1 MNTRKKG
8 QSLVKKMSGTRK
20 SVRNAAVFGLGRF
33 GGALALE
40 LVDSGVEVLGIETSA
55 DRVQQF
61 NGHLTKV
68 VRVDPGVGEA
78 FEQLQI
84 KDFDVCVIAIGSDI
98 LASILIAA
106 YLIKIGAKEVWAK
119 ATSAE
124 HGEILG
130 QIGVHHIVYPEH
142 DMGRR
147 VAHQVK
153 GSTDFIEVDETY
165 VIIKTI
171 ANRHIIGTRLGD
183 SEIRKRYGVTVMAV
197 KTGNGN
203 WVNADSDTV
212 VAEFDEVLVAG
223 PTKQAEQFGLLN

>member
-1 MNTRKKG
+1 
-8 QSLVKKMSGTRK
+8 MSGTKK
-20 SVRNAAVFGLGRF
+20 SVRNVAVFGLGRF
-33 GGALALE
+33 GSALALE
-40 LVDSGVEVLGIETSA
+40 LVDSGVEVLGVETNA

-98 LASILIAA
+98 LASILTAA
-106 YLIKIGAKEVWAK
+106 YLTKIGVKEIWAK
-119 ATSAE
+119 ATSKE
-124 HGEILG
+124 HGEILE
-130 QIGVHHIVYPEH
+130 QVGVHHVVYPEN

-153 GSTDFIEVDETY
+153 GSTDFIEVDDTY
-165 VIIKTI
+165 VIIKTT
-171 ANRHIIGTRLGD
+171 ANQHIIGTRLGD

-197 KTGNGN
+197 KRGKGN
-203 WVNADSDTV
+203 WVNADSDTI
-212 VAEFDEVLVAG
+212 VAEHDEVLVAG
-223 PTKQAEQFGLLN
+223 PTKEAEQFGLLK

>member
-1 MNTRKKG
+1 M
-8 QSLVKKMSGTRK
+8 VKKMGGTRK

-40 LVDSGVEVLGIETSA
+40 LVESGVEVLGIETSA

-106 YLIKIGAKEVWAK
+106 YLVKIGAKEVWAK
-119 ATSAE
+119 ATSTE

-165 VIIKTI
+165 VIIKTT
-171 ANRHIIGTRLGD
+171 ANQHIIGTRLGD

-197 KTGNGN
+197 KTGDGN

-212 VAEFDEVLVAG
+212 VSEFDEVLVAG
-223 PTKQAEQFGLLN
+223 PTEQAEQFGLLN